1 MTDWLTYKSQYP
13 WLCDPV
19 VDKVE
24 YNEGSY
30 IAKSPK
36 VSGGT
41 PTWEIRKT
49 GPAITAAHIPC
60 GYWFK
65 DYDSNSQLRRI
76 CIGLEMGYTKTAM
89 VVDEQQTLYVKD
101 SNGDTVDC
109 QITTWTLSG
118 VGSLSASVGSTTVYT
133 APSSSIPG
141 ADSATI
147 TLWCGGAVK
156 DTLVVSVA
164 HKCTCVD
171 TILYTTLQMSVGG
184 TQTLQASGAGSDD
197 CYTWSTDFGSLSAST
212 GKSVVFTAPS
222 SNANCASNPT
232 ITLTC
237 GGNVV
242 DTLEIAVD
250 AVGNTQDAY
259 TTYSDHQCAIG
270 GCGAWCTRGYA
281 YKNVYRCDGSL
292 NPNVNFS
299 VDCYITAAASVFG
312 GPAPPCSEVDAELA
326 MNTCG
331 VGGKVWST
339 LVGTVDTRSA
349 YWKEQGCCPAA
360 LLQEYYE
367 KIKL

>member
-1 MTDWLTYKSQYP
+1 MEVGVSMVDWLTYKGQNP
-13 WLCDPV
+13 WTCVALH
-19 VDKVE
+19 DKVE

-49 GPAITAAHIPC
+49 GPAITDTHVPC

-65 DYDSNSQLRRI
+65 DYDSDSQLRRI
-76 CIGLEMGYTKTAM
+76 CLGLEMGYTKTSM
-89 VVDEQQTLYVKD
+89 IVDEQQILYVKD

-109 QITTWTLSG
+109 QITTWTLEG
-118 VGSLSASVGSTTVYT
+118 VGSLSNSVGPTTVYT
-133 APSSSIPG
+133 APSTSMPE

-222 SNANCASNPT
+222 SNANCSSNPT

-237 GGNVV
+237 GGSVV
-242 DTLEIAVD
+242 DTITIAVNAHSGTEIAYEEYINKSC
-250 AVGNTQDAY
+250 AQR
-259 TTYSDHQCAIG
+259 TY
-270 GCGAWCTRGYA
+270 WT
-281 YKNVYRCDGSL
+281 
-292 NPNVNFS
+292 
-299 VDCYITAAASVFG
+299 DCYVTRMRYFCNGTLDTNPYWSNCVIGAQSQEKHPPPQYPTPTDCPTCYNHATGLACGSRGRTINELLALPNDVRTEWLKAA
-312 GPAPPCSEVDAELA
+312 
-326 MNTCG
+326 
-331 VGGKVWST
+331 
-339 LVGTVDTRSA
+339 
-349 YWKEQGCCPAA
+349 GCCPAQ
-360 LLQEYYE
+360 LL
-367 KIKL
+367 

>member
-1 MTDWLTYKSQYP
+1 MVDWLTYKGQNP
-13 WLCDPV
+13 WTCVALH
-19 VDKVE
+19 DKVE

-41 PTWEIRKT
+41 PTWEIGKT
-49 GPAITAAHIPC
+49 GPAITDTHVPC

-65 DYDSNSQLRRI
+65 DYDSDSQLRRI
-76 CIGLEMGYTKTAM
+76 CLGLEMGYTKTSM
-89 VVDEQQTLYVKD
+89 IVDEQQILYVKD

-109 QITTWTLSG
+109 QITTWTLDG
-118 VGSLSASVGSTTVYT
+118 VGSLSNSVGPTTVYT
-133 APSSSIPG
+133 APSTSMPE

-156 DTLVVSVA
+156 DTLVISMA
-164 HKCTCVD
+164 HSCDCLD

-242 DTLEIAVD
+242 DTIQIAVN
-250 AVGNTQDAY
+250 AVATNVNAY
-259 TTYSDHQCAIG
+259 KVYSAHQCVQG
-270 GCGAWCTRGYA
+270 GCGSWCTLGYT
-281 YKNVYRCDGSL
+281 YKNVYYCNGTL
-292 NPNVNFS
+292 NPNTLFS
-299 VDCYITAAASVFG
+299 VNCYVTAYAYISG
-312 GPAPPCSEVDAELA
+312 GPPPACSAVESEPATTV
-326 MNTCG
+326 CG
-331 VGGKVWST
+331 EGGNIFGT
-339 LVGTVDTRSA
+339 LVGTIDTRSA
-349 YWKEQGCCPAA
+349 YWIEQGCCPAA
-360 LLQEYYE
+360 LL
-367 KIKL
+367 